1 MMMKEKEFLG
11 RDLFQ
16 RGKEIAATQ
25 EHLGQEYLCEDGKS
39 QIDIFLSDKSELFN
53 PLTVGQQRDL
63 SPSVYQL
70 IDEKMYTISLKDPV
84 RLCFLGKIPDIQEQ
98 EAVKEMLQRHY
109 MYLVHD
115 KTEDLRINR
124 LKTICLALFGTL
136 LLAIYFAIE
145 MTASRPVFVEVVSIA
160 GCFSIWEAVDTWLLE
175 RKKLKVDYL
184 CAVQAVLC
192 EVVFTGNIDN

>member
-1 MMMKEKEFLG
+1 MMKKKEALG
-11 RDLFQ
+11 HDLIQ

-25 EHLGQEYLCEDGKS
+25 EQLGREYLCEDGKA
-39 QIDIFLSDKSELFN
+39 QIDIFLSDGSALFH
-53 PLTVGQQRDL
+53 PLTIGQQRDL
-63 SPSVYQL
+63 DPGIYQF

-84 RLCFLGKIPDIQEQ
+84 RLCFLGSIPDIQEQ

-109 MYLVHD
+109 MYLLRD
-115 KTEDLRINR
+115 KAEDLRINR
-124 LKTICLALFGTL
+124 LKTICLVLFGTL

-145 MTASRPVFVEVVSIA
+145 MTVSRPVFVEVISIT
-160 GCFSIWEAVDTWLLE
+160 GCFSIWEAVDSWLLQ

-184 CAVQAVLC
+184 CTVQAVLS

>member
-25 EHLGQEYLCEDGKS
+25 EHLGQEYLCEDGKA

-70 IDEKMYTISLKDPV
+70 IDEKMVS
-84 RLCFLGKIPDIQEQ
+84 
-98 EAVKEMLQRHY
+98 VK
-109 MYLVHD
+109 
-115 KTEDLRINR
+115 
-124 LKTICLALFGTL
+124 
-136 LLAIYFAIE
+136 
-145 MTASRPVFVEVVSIA
+145 
-160 GCFSIWEAVDTWLLE
+160 
-175 RKKLKVDYL
+175 
-184 CAVQAVLC
+184 
-192 EVVFTGNIDN
+192 

>member
-25 EHLGQEYLCEDGKS
+25 EHLGQEYLCEDGKA

-84 RLCFLGKIPDIQEQ
+84 RLCFLGRIPDIQEQ

-124 LKTICLALFGTL
+124 LKTICLKYNKPEELVGVVNAAFNQ
-136 LLAIYFAIE
+136 
-145 MTASRPVFVEVVSIA
+145 PV
-160 GCFSIWEAVDTWLLE
+160 AV
-175 RKKLKVDYL
+175 
-184 CAVQAVLC
+184 
-192 EVVFTGNIDN
+192 

>member
-25 EHLGQEYLCEDGKS
+25 EHLGQEYLCEDGKA

-84 RLCFLGKIPDIQEQ
+84 RLCFLGKNTGYTGTRSSERN
-98 EAVKEMLQRHY
+98 ASA
-109 MYLVHD
+109 
-115 KTEDLRINR
+115 
-124 LKTICLALFGTL
+124 AL
-136 LLAIYFAIE
+136 Y
-145 MTASRPVFVEVVSIA
+145 VS
-160 GCFSIWEAVDTWLLE
+160 
-175 RKKLKVDYL
+175 
-184 CAVQAVLC
+184 CA
-192 EVVFTGNIDN
+192 

>member
-16 RGKEIAATQ
+16 RGKRNSSDRRNN
-25 EHLGQEYLCEDGKS
+25 LGQEYLCEDGKA

-98 EAVKEMLQRHY
+98 RSSERNAFSG
-109 MYLVHD
+109 
-115 KTEDLRINR
+115 
-124 LKTICLALFGTL
+124 TIC
-136 LLAIYFAIE
+136 I
-145 MTASRPVFVEVVSIA
+145 
-160 GCFSIWEAVDTWLLE
+160 
-175 RKKLKVDYL
+175 L
-184 CAVQAVLC
+184 CMIKQRIC
-192 EVVFTGNIDN
+192 ELTG

>member
-25 EHLGQEYLCEDGKS
+25 EHLGQEYLCEDGKA

-70 IDEKMYTISLKDPV
+70 IDEKMYTYHI
-84 RLCFLGKIPDIQEQ
+84 
-98 EAVKEMLQRHY
+98 
-109 MYLVHD
+109 
-115 KTEDLRINR
+115 
-124 LKTICLALFGTL
+124 
-136 LLAIYFAIE
+136 
-145 MTASRPVFVEVVSIA
+145 
-160 GCFSIWEAVDTWLLE
+160 LE
-175 RKKLKVDYL
+175 RSGQTVFSWKNTGYTGTRSGERNASAALYVS
-184 CAVQAVLC
+184 CA
-192 EVVFTGNIDN
+192 